1 MPCPSHSS
9 GGKVQ
14 PHLFSISAIDAEY
27 KEVIERIT
35 DKEIKNK
42 RRRNDK

>member
-1 MPCPSHSS
+1 MPHPSHSS

-14 PHLFSISAIDAEY
+14 PHLLSMAIDAEY
-27 KEVIERIT
+27 KEVTERIT
-35 DKEIKNK
+35 DKEIKTK